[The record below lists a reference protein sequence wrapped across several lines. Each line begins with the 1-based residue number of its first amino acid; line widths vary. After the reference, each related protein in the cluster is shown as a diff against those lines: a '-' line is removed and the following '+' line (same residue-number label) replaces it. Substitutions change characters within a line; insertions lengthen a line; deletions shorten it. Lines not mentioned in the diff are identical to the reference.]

1 MERIAD
7 TSEKR
12 LNDMDNNMI
21 SFQVLSRGA
30 AVNAT
35 SMEATDALQLIV
47 ELNDA
52 MYNSVAK
59 HPGRFAAL
67 GELPFQAPD
76 LAIEELRRC
85 VTHMGFKGI
94 MLCGSVGGNGLFLD
108 DPQFDKLLSTFEE
121 LDVPLFLH
129 PGVPPKAVI
138 DTYYRFPAS
147 DNSSKLT
154 AMLAGP
160 GWGWHSEV
168 AIHVLRLAVSG
179 TLDRHPK
186 LKIVIGH
193 QGEMLPMML
202 RRAEEMFDQQ
212 TFGYDRTVA
221 EVLRSQVWIAISGFF
236 TIPETLIAIQRWG
249 IDKVLFACDYPFVE
263 AEGVPKFVKGLSEV
277 IAPEDVKK
285 ICQTNAEAL
294 FKIKI

>member
-1 MERIAD
+1 MERLAD

-12 LNDMDNNMI
+12 LNDMNDNMI
-21 SFQVLSRGA
+21 AFQLLSRGA
-30 AVNAT
+30 ALNAM
-35 SMEATDALQLIV
+35 SMEAMEAFQLTA
-47 ELNDA
+47 EFNDA
-52 MYNSVAK
+52 MYDNVVRR
-59 HPGRFAAL
+59 PDRFAAL
-67 GELPFQAPD
+67 GELPFQDSDIAV
-76 LAIEELRRC
+76 EELRRC
-85 VTHMGFKGI
+85 VRILGFKGI

-108 DPQFDKLLSTFEE
+108 DPRFDKLLSTFEE

-138 DTYYRFPAS
+138 DTYYRFPNA
-147 DNSSKLT
+147 DPRLT

-202 RRAEEMFDQQ
+202 RRAEEMFDQK
-212 TFGYDRTVA
+212 TFGYKRTVA
-221 EVLRSQVWIAISGFF
+221 EMLRSQVWIAISGFF
-236 TIPETLIAIQRWG
+236 TIPETLLSIQRWG

-263 AEGVPKFVKGLSEV
+263 AEGVPKFVKALSEV
-277 IAPEDVKK
+277 IAPEDVRK

-294 FKIKI
+294 FKIKV